1 MKAEFESNSFS
12 SLAPAT
18 SEFRVAKPQ
27 GKRSSKE
34 DRINLYARMTKRL
47 KFRSKLLKEDRLGSR
62 ALSLSPG
69 EEELNDFSRYSFSYR

>member
-1 MKAEFESNSFS
+1 VKAEFESNSFS

-27 GKRSSKE
+27 GKRSS
-34 DRINLYARMTKRL
+34 RINLYARMTKRL